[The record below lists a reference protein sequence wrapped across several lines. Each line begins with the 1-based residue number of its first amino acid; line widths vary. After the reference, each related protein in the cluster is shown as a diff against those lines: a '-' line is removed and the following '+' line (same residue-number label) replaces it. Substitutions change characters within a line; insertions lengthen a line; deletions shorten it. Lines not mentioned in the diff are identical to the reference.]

1 MEWIHLCSHAVKT
14 SQQEETSV
22 LLHLLEDFLGMTY
35 AHTHMHAH
43 AHAHTHA
50 HTHTHF
56 SRLLGIQFEGLNY
69 VEDFLV
75 QASTEPKLIP
85 VASWIRERRN
95 GLEMCVGVEPN
106 RVEILIMSCNKNV
119 ATADGTTRSI
129 VSLLRFYSYQ
139 FDGLCNILT
148 YVETYWLDSINRH
161 IPDVYF
167 HLPFPTHTST
177 IACNQLSIT
186 L

>member
-1 MEWIHLCSHAVKT
+1 MKT
-14 SQQEETSV
+14 LQQEETDV

-35 AHTHMHAH
+35 AHTHTCTHTRMH
-43 AHAHTHA
+43 TRA
-50 HTHTHF
+50 HTHTHY

-69 VEDFLV
+69 GEDFLV

-85 VASWIRERRN
+85 VASWIIEWRN
-95 GLEMCVGVEPN
+95 GLETCKGVEPN

-119 ATADGTTRSI
+119 VMADGTTRS
-129 VSLLRFYSYQ
+129 VASLLRFYSCW
-139 FDGLCNILT
+139 FDGLCNVLS

-167 HLPFPTHTST
+167 HLPSQYTLLLLPVTSW
-177 IACNQLSIT
+177 A
-186 L
+186 

>member
-1 MEWIHLCSHAVKT
+1 MNTLMFTCS
-14 SQQEETSV
+14 
-22 LLHLLEDFLGMTY
+22 EDITTRRDRCSFASFGGLSWYDIRT
-35 AHTHMHAH
+35 HTHTCT
-43 AHAHTHA
+43 HTRT

-75 QASTEPKLIP
+75 QASTESKLIP
-85 VASWIRERRN
+85 VASWIRERRI

-106 RVEILIMSCNKNV
+106 RVEILIMSRNKNV

-139 FDGLCNILT
+139 IDGLCNILT

-167 HLPFPTHTST
+167 HLPSQYTLLLLPVTSW
-177 IACNQLSIT
+177 A
-186 L
+186 